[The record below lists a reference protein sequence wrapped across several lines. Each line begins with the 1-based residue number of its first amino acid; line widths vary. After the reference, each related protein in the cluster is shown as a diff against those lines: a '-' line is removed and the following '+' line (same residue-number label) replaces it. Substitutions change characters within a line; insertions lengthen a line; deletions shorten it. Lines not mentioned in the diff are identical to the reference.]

1 MKIRLIPREESFFDL
16 FEAQGQTLQET
27 ALKVQHV
34 FTFPESA
41 PETHPGIVEREHH
54 GDEITHEIMDRLTR
68 TFVTPLDQED
78 IHDLA
83 VQTDDILD
91 FMEDAA
97 AAILLFKIEHT
108 TPYARELASILVQIV
123 GEVANLLSRLRSP
136 KDFKTE
142 HIRLHDL
149 ENKAD
154 RVYREALVHLFENTE
169 SAVEIIKWKEIYD
182 HLERAIDRCEDVA
195 DTIRAVII
203 KYS

>member
-16 FEAQGQTLQET
+16 FEAQGRTLQET

-41 PETHPGIVEREHH
+41 PETHPGIVEREHR

-108 TPYARELASILVQIV
+108 TSYARELASILVQIV

-149 ENKAD
+149 ENNAD
-154 RVYREALVHLFENTE
+154 RVYREALVNLFENTE
-169 SAVEIIKWKEIYD
+169 SAVDIIKWKEIYD

-195 DTIRAVII
+195 DTIRGVII